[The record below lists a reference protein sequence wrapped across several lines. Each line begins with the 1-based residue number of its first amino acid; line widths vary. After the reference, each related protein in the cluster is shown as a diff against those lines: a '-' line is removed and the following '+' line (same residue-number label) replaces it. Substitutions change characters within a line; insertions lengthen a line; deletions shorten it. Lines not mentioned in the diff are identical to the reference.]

1 MDTYVHHR
9 ELMAQQQLMARGIHN
24 IDVIN
29 AMRTVPRHEFVP
41 PVQRHRSY
49 EDTPLPIGY
58 QQTISQPY
66 MVAFMIQEAKITKND
81 RVLEIGAGCGYAAAV
96 IGQIAQQ
103 VWAYEI
109 LPPLGEAAAEKIK
122 ELGYMNVNIKCGDG
136 LKSSAAHGPFNA
148 ILVAA
153 CATKVPTELKELLAL
168 NGNLIIPVEMNGP
181 NSVQILKRVVRIGE
195 DEFLEEALEY
205 VMFVPLIETP

>member
-1 MDTYVHHR
+1 
-9 ELMAQQQLMARGIHN
+9 
-24 IDVIN
+24 
-29 AMRTVPRHEFVP
+29 
-41 PVQRHRSY
+41 
-49 EDTPLPIGY
+49 
-58 QQTISQPY
+58 